1 MDRWNNGTYTYG
13 REGDVLPGVRVMER
27 RLSAIL
33 AADVVG
39 YSSLMEQ
46 DEAGTFG
53 RLRAHRKELFEP
65 EIEKHHGRIFKL
77 TGDGLFAEFTSV
89 VNAVECAVS
98 LQRGL
103 AERNANVAEDQ
114 RMYVRIGINLGEVIV
129 EGDDRLGES
138 VNIAA
143 RLEQLA
149 EPGGICVSGKV
160 SKEVEKKLAFAFE
173 PMGEQK
179 VKNITEQVQVYK
191 VKLEGPKVRS
201 RPRETPPMQEVS
213 STVPAVAVLPFDDL
227 SADQNLRYLGDGV
240 AEDVITALSRF
251 PDLVVVARGSSFAYK
266 GKAIDMRQIGRE
278 LGVGFVVEGSVRKEG
293 EKLRIVSQLID
304 TKNGEHVWAERFD
317 RAGTDP
323 WALQDEVTGMI
334 VSALTGETGAL
345 KQAQYRQAW
354 GKGATTLEEY
364 DYYLRGHAQY
374 VKYTKEGIER
384 SGEIWREGLAKFPS
398 SPLLK
403 VKLGWH
409 HMMRV
414 MIFVSHDPPADVRKV
429 GELARHVLANEHLSP
444 QVARLANWLISY
456 VLVQEK
462 DFDGA
467 LAASDKT
474 VALAPYDTFMLS
486 RLIVVLLQ
494 AGRTDQALQWA
505 DLAAAR
511 DPALGWAY
519 NYGRGWAHL
528 VLGRFEEAVDVLTH
542 TEFNDAHLLFAIAY
556 VRLGRLADA
565 RAEVVKMLKINP
577 AITVQTWRL
586 GYSFRDPAIL
596 DRHALDLVQAG
607 LPKR

>member
-179 VKNITEQVQVYK
+179 VKNITEPVQVYK
-191 VKLEGPKVRS
+191 VKLEGPKVRP

-384 SGEIWREGLAKFPS
+384 SGEIWREGLAKFPN

-444 QVARLANWLISY
+444 QVARLANWLMSC

-519 NYGRGWAHL
+519 NYGRSWAHL
-528 VLGRFEEAVDVLTH
+528 VLGRFGEAVDALTQ
-542 TEFNDAHLLFAIAY
+542 TEFNDAHLLLAIAY
-556 VRLGRLADA
+556 VRLRRLDDA
-565 RAEVVKMLKINP
+565 RAEVGKMMKINP
-577 AITVQTWRL
+577 AITVQAWRL

-596 DRHALDLVQAG
+596 DHYALDLVKSG
-607 LPKR
+607 LPKT